1 MRRMLT
7 LLVAA
12 VAIAVAVAPLRSY
25 AISEYGTIFLL
36 IRPGARASGMGSA
49 FAAVADDASA
59 TYFNPAGLAFLTNH
73 EITYMYSQWL
83 PEFAP
88 DLYYMFSSYVH
99 PLGEWGVIGG
109 NVTWLSYGKQIRTD
123 DEGNELGTFYAYDVA
138 PAVSY
143 GMKLSESVGV
153 GANLKYIYSH
163 LADLG
168 TGVEQGKGTGS
179 SYAVDLG
186 ILYKGP
192 IRGAAFAAV
201 LQNLGPNISYISP
214 SESDPLARNLRV
226 GLAYNLLDDEVSRLT
241 VAGEV
246 TKVLVAL
253 GDDLGYEFD
262 EAVKHVGAEYVYYDF
277 FSLRTGYVYDKIGRI
292 QGPTFGAGFKM
303 KFLMLDF
310 AMEPGGEVQ
319 HDNKKFALGARF

>member
-1 MRRMLT
+1 MRRIVI
-7 LLVAA
+7 LLMAA
-12 VAIAVAVAPLRSY
+12 SAIVGAASKSY

-59 TYFNPAGLAFLTNH
+59 TYFNPAGLAFLTEH

-99 PLGEWGVIGG
+99 PLGEWGVVGG
-109 NVTWLSYGKQIRTD
+109 NVTWLSYGKQVRTNE
-123 DEGNELGTFYAYDVA
+123 EGEELGEFYAYDIA

-179 SYAVDLG
+179 SYALDLG

-192 IRGAAFAAV
+192 VPYLTLAGV

-214 SESDPLARNLRV
+214 EESDPLARNLRL
-226 GLAYNLLDDEVSRLT
+226 GFAYRLLDDEISRLT

-262 EAVKHVGAEYVYYDF
+262 EAVKHVGAEYIYYDIF
-277 FSLRTGYVYDKIGRI
+277 ALRTGYVYDKIGRI
-292 QGPTFGAGFKM
+292 QGPTFGVGFNV
-303 KFLMLDF
+303 KFFMFDF

-319 HDNKKFALGARF
+319 HDNKKFSLGARF